1 MTKVLL
7 GMGVTW
13 LLCWVLTITD
23 ALPREENSW
32 GHDARTDAK
41 ASVLIEAQ
49 WIRVPYPGQ

>member
-23 ALPREENSW
+23 ALPREENRW